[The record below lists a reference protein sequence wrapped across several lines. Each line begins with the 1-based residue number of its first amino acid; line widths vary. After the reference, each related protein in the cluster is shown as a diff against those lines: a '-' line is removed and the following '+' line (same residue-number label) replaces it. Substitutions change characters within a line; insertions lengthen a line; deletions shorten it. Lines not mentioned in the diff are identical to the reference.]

1 MKNKRLKWPRHL
13 VATLRASHQHPS
25 HQPAVLHDPSLA
37 KKGMHV
43 ASGSNQLPV
52 DHQMDNKK
60 KEATDKEVL
69 ADTSDLDKRVHVS
82 VNLETK

>member
-1 MKNKRLKWPRHL
+1 
-13 VATLRASHQHPS
+13 
-25 HQPAVLHDPSLA
+25 
-37 KKGMHV
+37 
-43 ASGSNQLPV
+43 
-52 DHQMDNKK
+52 MDNKK